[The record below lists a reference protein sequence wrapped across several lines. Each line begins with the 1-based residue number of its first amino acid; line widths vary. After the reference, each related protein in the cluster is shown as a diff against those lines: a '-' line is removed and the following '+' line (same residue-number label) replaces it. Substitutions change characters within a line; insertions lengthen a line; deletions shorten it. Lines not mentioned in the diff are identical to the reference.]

1 MKTLVLST
9 LLAIAGLATLWVGTD
24 SGRAFTA
31 EEARRLEVREH
42 PKPVPNWRLENQDAA
57 PLALANWRGQY
68 VVVDFIYTSC
78 PSVCLTLSS
87 GMRTLQKEFEEAL
100 AQNKLHL
107 LSISFDPE
115 QDTPER
121 LRTHL
126 SHFSADKAY
135 WAAARPTHPVEKKA
149 ILDFFKVTVIPDEMG
164 GYTHSAGYH
173 VIDAQGRLVAI
184 FGVEEY
190 PQLQDYL
197 TSALAEGGARES

>member
-1 MKTLVLST
+1 MKTLLAST
-9 LLAIAGLATLWVGTD
+9 LLAVISLTILWVGTD
-24 SGRAFTA
+24 GVRAFTA

-42 PKPVPNWRLENQDAA
+42 PKPVPNWHLENQNAEA
-57 PLALANWRGQY
+57 IALGDWRGQY

-87 GMRTLQKEFEEAL
+87 GMGSLQKEFSEAL
-100 AQNKLHL
+100 EKDKLHL

-115 QDTPER
+115 KDTPER

-126 SHFSADKAY
+126 SHFSGDGEQ
-135 WAAARPTHPVEKKA
+135 WVAARPTHPVEKKA

-173 VIDAQGRLVAI
+173 VIDPQGRLVAI

-190 PQLQDYL
+190 PKLQDYL
-197 TSALAEGGARES
+197 ALALAEGETSEG